1 MAATA
6 SQIVDGLKTRLATI
20 SGLRAF
26 SFQPSQLNPPIAF
39 PVITQVR
46 YHGAMG
52 GGMVI
57 YEVTV
62 YLIVGR
68 YSDERAMS
76 DLDDYLAFSGPKSL
90 RAALEADQSLGG
102 VAQNIVVASSTDIS
116 SVQQADAEFLQVATQ
131 LTING

>member
-6 SQIVDGLKTRLATI
+6 SQIVNGVKNRLATI

-26 SFQPSQLNPPIAF
+26 SYQPSQLNPPIAF

-52 GGMVI
+52 GGMVT

-76 DLDDYLAFSGPKSL
+76 DLDDYIAFSGAKSL

-102 VAQNIVVASSTDIS
+102 VAQNVVVASSTDIS
-116 SVQQADAEFLQVATQ
+116 SVQQADAEFLQIATQ

>member
-6 SQIVDGLKTRLATI
+6 SQIVDGVKNRLATI
-20 SGLRAF
+20 SGLRTF
-26 SFQPSQLNPPIAF
+26 SYQPSQLNPPIAF

-52 GGMVI
+52 GGMVT

-68 YSDERAMS
+68 YTDERAMS
-76 DLDDYLAFSGPKSL
+76 DLDDYIAFNGAKSL

-102 VAQNIVVASSTDIS
+102 VAQNVVVASSTDIS
-116 SVQQADAEFLQVATQ
+116 SVQQADAEFLQIATQ

>member
-6 SQIVDGLKTRLATI
+6 SQIVDALKIRLATI

-26 SFQPSQLNPPIAF
+26 SFQPSQLNPPIAY
-39 PVITQVR
+39 PIITQVR

-68 YSDERAMS
+68 YSDERAIA
-76 DLDDYLAFSGPKSL
+76 DLDDYLAFNGPKSL
-90 RAALEADQSLGG
+90 RAALEADQTLGG
-102 VAQNIVVASSTDIS
+102 VAQNIVVSSSTDIS